1 MAARPRR
8 HATACRSRR
17 LDKTRIASSGFCL
30 SIAAVAQSKRGV
42 GAIVDLGTFSGP
54 GLAPR
59 RARAYVPS
67 RPAAKRSVLV
77 MFDGQNAFGD
87 EGSFAGGWHS
97 HEAVERMAAARAP
110 VIVAIDHG
118 GAERIAELGAPSS
131 PKLASFVDLVVDQV
145 LPAAHERFALAYG
158 PAAHVV
164 GGSSMGGLAALYMHF
179 RRPEVFGGAIAMS
192 PSLWF
197 GRRQG
202 TTILR
207 FRRAR
212 AEPVPVARLARRRRA
227 GGRRAARD
235 RRRGDE
241 PRAPRARMDRERR
254 GRLATRVSRGSARKT
269 RRGLVAAAPPQSAP
283 LRVRAVVR

>member
-1 MAARPRR
+1 M
-8 HATACRSRR
+8 
-17 LDKTRIASSGFCL
+17 
-30 SIAAVAQSKRGV
+30 AQSKRGV

-145 LPAAHERFALAYG
+145 LPAAHARFALAYG

-202 TTILR
+202 TTI
-207 FRRAR
+207 FDF
-212 AEPVPVARLARRRRA
+212 VAREPNPYRSRVWLDAGAREA
-227 GGRRAARD
+227 G
-235 RRRGDE
+235 
-241 PRAPRARMDRERR
+241 
-254 GRLATRVSRGSARKT
+254 GRLATAVEAMSRALRERGWTASGAGDLRLAFHVDPRGKHDEASW
-269 RRGLVAAAPPQSAP
+269 RRRLPKALRFAFAP
-283 LRVRAVVR
+283 